1 MEFGNLENLI
11 YFIFPVLSLIL
22 LIMGYEK
29 KKKGLKFLN
38 ISNNKKINFF
48 KIFFITTGTVLICI
62 SLLSPQKLIEEKE
75 VERKGN
81 SIYILMDTSRSML
94 TKDIYPNRIERA
106 KTIAKNIILN
116 LKGDKVGIIPFSD
129 SAYIQMPL
137 TDDYKIAENFIN
149 VIDTNLLSGGGT
161 NIFEG
166 LSIANKSFEETET
179 ENKIV
184 LVISDGGDTDDKT
197 LDFIKK
203 NSLKV
208 YSVGVGTE
216 KGSVIPD
223 NKKAGFI
230 KDEKGNIVVSSL
242 NSKFLKEMSEI
253 SNGKYFEVNNL
264 SDNTK
269 EFIYDLETLDKSKIK
284 AEKISVYEKYFQW
297 FLGIGLLFIL
307 VGYFLKGGTKYE
319 K

>member
-1 MEFGNLENLI
+1 MEFGNLENSI
-11 YFIFPVLSLIL
+11 YFIFSIFSLIL

-29 KKKGLKFLN
+29 KKKGLKSLS
-38 ISNNKKINFF
+38 ISNNKKINFL
-48 KIFFITTGTVLICI
+48 KIFFITIGTILICI

-81 SIYILMDTSRSML
+81 NIYILMDTSRSML

-197 LDFIKK
+197 LDGIKK
-203 NSLKV
+203 NNIKV

-253 SNGKYFEVNNL
+253 SKGKYFEVNNL

-269 EFIYDLETLDKSKIK
+269 EFIYDMETLDKSKIK
-284 AEKISVYEKYFQW
+284 DEKISVYEKYFQW

>member
-1 MEFGNLENLI
+1 MEFGNLENSI
-11 YFIFPVLSLIL
+11 YFIFSIFSLIL

-38 ISNNKKINFF
+38 ISNNKKINFL
-48 KIFFITTGTVLICI
+48 KIFFITIGTVLVCI

-106 KTIAKNIILN
+106 KTIAKNIIFN

-203 NSLKV
+203 NNIKV
-208 YSVGVGTE
+208 YSVGVGTS

-223 NKKAGFI
+223 NKKSGFI

>member
-11 YFIFPVLSLIL
+11 YFIFPILSLIL

-29 KKKGLKFLN
+29 KKKGLKFLS
-38 ISNNKKINFF
+38 ISNNKKINFL
-48 KIFFITTGTVLICI
+48 KIFFITIGTVLVCI

-81 SIYILMDTSRSML
+81 NIYILMDTSRSML

-166 LSIANKSFEETET
+166 LSIANKSFKETET

-184 LVISDGGDTDDKT
+184 LVISDGGDSDDKT

-223 NKKAGFI
+223 NKKSGFI

-242 NSKFLKEMSEI
+242 NSKFLKEMSKI

-264 SDNTK
+264 LDNTK
-269 EFIYDLETLDKSKIK
+269 EFIFDMETLNKSKIK
-284 AEKISVYEKYFQW
+284 DEKISIYEKYFQW
-297 FLGIGLLFIL
+297 FLGFGILFIL
-307 VGYFLKGGTKYE
+307 IGYFLKGGTKYE

>member
-22 LIMGYEK
+22 LIIGYEK

-48 KIFFITTGTVLICI
+48 KIFFITIGTVLVCI

-106 KTIAKNIILN
+106 KTIAKNIIFN

-184 LVISDGGDTDDKT
+184 LVISDGGDSDDKT

-203 NSLKV
+203 NNIKV

-223 NKKAGFI
+223 NKKSGFI

-264 SDNTK
+264 SNNTK
-269 EFIYDLETLDKSKIK
+269 EFIYDMETLDKSKIK
-284 AEKISVYEKYFQW
+284 DEKISVYERYFQW

>member
-22 LIMGYEK
+22 LIIGYEK

-38 ISNNKKINFF
+38 ISNNKKIDFL
-48 KIFFITTGTVLICI
+48 KIFFINIGTILVCI

-75 VERKGN
+75 VECKGN

-106 KTIAKNIILN
+106 KTIAKNIIFN

-203 NSLKV
+203 NNLKV

-223 NKKAGFI
+223 NKKSGFI

-269 EFIYDLETLDKSKIK
+269 EFIFDMETLDKSKIK
-284 AEKISVYEKYFQW
+284 DEKISIYEKYFQW

-307 VGYFLKGGTKYE
+307 IGYFLKGGTKYE

>member
-22 LIMGYEK
+22 LITGYEK
-29 KKKGLKFLN
+29 KKKGLKSLS
-38 ISNNKKINFF
+38 ISNNKKINFL
-48 KIFFITTGTVLICI
+48 KIFFITIGTVLVCI

-81 SIYILMDTSRSML
+81 NIYILMDTSRSML

-166 LSIANKSFEETET
+166 LSIANKSFKETET

-184 LVISDGGDTDDKT
+184 LVISDGGDSDDKT

-223 NKKAGFI
+223 NKKSGFI

-269 EFIYDLETLDKSKIK
+269 EFIYNLETLDKSKIK

>member
-11 YFIFPVLSLIL
+11 YFIFPILSTIL

-38 ISNNKKINFF
+38 ISNNKKINFL
-48 KIFFITTGTVLICI
+48 KIFFITIGTILICI

-166 LSIANKSFEETET
+166 LSIANKSFDETET

-184 LVISDGGDTDDKT
+184 LVISDGGDSDDKT

-223 NKKAGFI
+223 NKKSGFI

-269 EFIYDLETLDKSKIK
+269 EFIYDMETLDKSKIK
-284 AEKISVYEKYFQW
+284 DEKISVYEKYFQW

>member
-29 KKKGLKFLN
+29 KKKGLKFFN
-38 ISNNKKINFF
+38 ISNNKKINFL

-106 KTIAKNIILN
+106 KTVAKNIILN

-203 NSLKV
+203 NDLKV

-216 KGSVIPD
+216 KGSVIPN
-223 NKKAGFI
+223 NKKSGFI

-242 NSKFLKEMSEI
+242 NSKFLKEMSDI

-269 EFIYDLETLDKSKIK
+269 EFIFDMETLDKFKIK
-284 AEKISVYEKYFQW
+284 DEKISIYEKYFQW

>member
-38 ISNNKKINFF
+38 ISNNKKINFL
-48 KIFFITTGTVLICI
+48 KIFFITIGTILVCI

-75 VERKGN
+75 IERKGN

-106 KTIAKNIILN
+106 KTVAENIILN

-184 LVISDGGDTDDKT
+184 LVISDGGDSDDKT

-208 YSVGVGTE
+208 YSVGIGTE

-297 FLGIGLLFIL
+297 FLGIGILFIL
-307 VGYFLKGGTKYE
+307 IGYFLKGGTKYE

>member
-11 YFIFPVLSLIL
+11 YFIFLVLSLIL

-38 ISNNKKINFF
+38 ISNNKKINFL

-203 NSLKV
+203 NNIKV
-208 YSVGVGTE
+208 YSVGVGTS

-223 NKKAGFI
+223 NKKSGFI

>member
-48 KIFFITTGTVLICI
+48 KILFITIGTVLVCI

-166 LSIANKSFEETET
+166 LSIANKSFKETET

-184 LVISDGGDTDDKT
+184 LVISDGGDSDDKT

-223 NKKAGFI
+223 NKKSGFI

-269 EFIYDLETLDKSKIK
+269 EFIYDMETLDKSKIK
-284 AEKISVYEKYFQW
+284 DEKISIYEKYFQW

>member
-11 YFIFPVLSLIL
+11 YFIFPIFSLIL

-38 ISNNKKINFF
+38 ISNNKKINFL
-48 KIFFITTGTVLICI
+48 KIFFITIGTILVCI

-75 VERKGN
+75 IERKGN

-106 KTIAKNIILN
+106 KTVAKNIILN

-203 NSLKV
+203 NNLKV
-208 YSVGVGTE
+208 YSVGVGTN

-223 NKKAGFI
+223 NKKSGFI

-269 EFIYDLETLDKSKIK
+269 EFIFDIETLDKSKIK
-284 AEKISVYEKYFQW
+284 DEKISIYEKYFQW

>member
-11 YFIFPVLSLIL
+11 YFIFPVLSFIL

-38 ISNNKKINFF
+38 ISNNKKINFL
-48 KIFFITTGTVLICI
+48 KIFFITTGTVLVCI

-75 VERKGN
+75 IEHKGN

-184 LVISDGGDTDDKT
+184 LVISDGGDSDDKT

-203 NSLKV
+203 NNIKV

-223 NKKAGFI
+223 NKKSGFI

-242 NSKFLKEMSEI
+242 NLKFLKEMSEI

-269 EFIYDLETLDKSKIK
+269 EFIYDMETLDKSKIK
-284 AEKISVYEKYFQW
+284 DEKISVYEKYFQW

-307 VGYFLKGGTKYE
+307 IGYFLKGGTKYE

>member
-11 YFIFPVLSLIL
+11 YFIFPIFSLIL

-38 ISNNKKINFF
+38 ISNNKKINFL
-48 KIFFITTGTVLICI
+48 KIFFITIGTILVCI

-75 VERKGN
+75 IERKGN

-106 KTIAKNIILN
+106 KTVAKNIILN

-161 NIFEG
+161 NIFAG

-203 NSLKV
+203 NNLKV
-208 YSVGVGTE
+208 YSVGVGTN
-216 KGSVIPD
+216 KGSVISD
-223 NKKAGFI
+223 NKKSGFI

-284 AEKISVYEKYFQW
+284 DEKISIYEKYFQW
-297 FLGIGLLFIL
+297 FLGIGILFIL
-307 VGYFLKGGTKYE
+307 IGYFLKGGTKYE

>member
-11 YFIFPVLSLIL
+11 YFIFPIFSLIL

-38 ISNNKKINFF
+38 ISNNKKINFL
-48 KIFFITTGTVLICI
+48 KIFFITIGTILVCI

-75 VERKGN
+75 IERKGN

-106 KTIAKNIILN
+106 KTVAKNIILN

-203 NSLKV
+203 NNLKV
-208 YSVGVGTE
+208 YSVGVGTN

-223 NKKAGFI
+223 NKKSGFI
-230 KDEKGNIVVSSL
+230 KNEKGNIVVSSL

-269 EFIYDLETLDKSKIK
+269 EFIYDMETLDKSKIK
-284 AEKISVYEKYFQW
+284 AEKISIYEKYFQW

>member
-11 YFIFPVLSLIL
+11 YFIFPILSFIL
-22 LIMGYEK
+22 LITGYEK
-29 KKKGLKFLN
+29 KKKGLKSLS
-38 ISNNKKINFF
+38 ISNNKKINFL
-48 KIFFITTGTVLICI
+48 KIFFITIGTILICI

-81 SIYILMDTSRSML
+81 NIYILMDTSRSML

-203 NSLKV
+203 NNLKV

-269 EFIYDLETLDKSKIK
+269 EFIYDMETLDKSKIK
-284 AEKISVYEKYFQW
+284 DEKISVYEKYFQW

>member
-38 ISNNKKINFF
+38 ISNNKKINFL

-184 LVISDGGDTDDKT
+184 LVISDGGDSDDKT

-203 NSLKV
+203 NNIKV

-223 NKKAGFI
+223 NQKSGFI

-269 EFIYDLETLDKSKIK
+269 EFIFDMETLDKSKIK
-284 AEKISVYEKYFQW
+284 DEKISIYEKYFQW

-307 VGYFLKGGTKYE
+307 IGYFLKGGTKYE

>member
-11 YFIFPVLSLIL
+11 YFIFPILSFIL

-38 ISNNKKINFF
+38 ISNNKKINFL
-48 KIFFITTGTVLICI
+48 KIFFITIGTILICI

-203 NSLKV
+203 NNLKV

-269 EFIYDLETLDKSKIK
+269 EFIYDMETLDKSKIK
-284 AEKISVYEKYFQW
+284 DEKISIYEKYFQW

>member
-48 KIFFITTGTVLICI
+48 KIFFITIGTVLVCL
-62 SLLSPQKLIEEKE
+62 SLLSPQKLIEEKQ

-94 TKDIYPNRIERA
+94 TKDTYPNRIERA

-203 NSLKV
+203 NNLKV

-269 EFIYDLETLDKSKIK
+269 EFIYDMETLDKSKIK
-284 AEKISVYEKYFQW
+284 DEKISIYKKYFQW
-297 FLGIGLLFIL
+297 FLGVGLLFIL

>member
-29 KKKGLKFLN
+29 KKKGLKFLS
-38 ISNNKKINFF
+38 ISNNKKINFL
-48 KIFFITTGTVLICI
+48 KISFITIGTILVCI

-75 VERKGN
+75 VKRKGN

-106 KTIAKNIILN
+106 KTVAKNIILN

-203 NSLKV
+203 NNIKV
-208 YSVGVGTE
+208 YSVGVGTN
-216 KGSVIPD
+216 KGSVISD
-223 NKKAGFI
+223 NKKSGFI

>member
-11 YFIFPVLSLIL
+11 YFIFPILSFIL

-38 ISNNKKINFF
+38 ISNNKKINFL
-48 KIFFITTGTVLICI
+48 KIFFITIGTILICI

-203 NSLKV
+203 NGLKV
-208 YSVGVGTE
+208 YSVGIGTE

-223 NKKAGFI
+223 NKKSGFI

-269 EFIYDLETLDKSKIK
+269 EFIYDMETLDKSKIK
-284 AEKISVYEKYFQW
+284 DEKISIYKKYFQW
-297 FLGIGLLFIL
+297 FLGVGLLFIL

>member
-1 MEFGNLENLI
+1 MEFGNLENSI
-11 YFIFPVLSLIL
+11 YFIFSIFSLIL

-38 ISNNKKINFF
+38 ISNNKKINFL
-48 KIFFITTGTVLICI
+48 KIFFITAGTILVCI

-203 NSLKV
+203 NNLKV
-208 YSVGVGTE
+208 YSVGVGTN

-223 NKKAGFI
+223 NKKSGFI

-242 NSKFLKEMSEI
+242 NSKFLKEMSKI

-264 SDNTK
+264 LDNTK
-269 EFIYDLETLDKSKIK
+269 EFIFDMETLDKSKIK
-284 AEKISVYEKYFQW
+284 DEKISIYEKYFQW

-307 VGYFLKGGTKYE
+307 IGYFLKGGTKYE

>member
-1 MEFGNLENLI
+1 MEFGNIENLI

-29 KKKGLKFLN
+29 KKKGLKSLS
-38 ISNNKKINFF
+38 ISNNKKINFL
-48 KIFFITTGTVLICI
+48 KIFFITTGTVLICT

-203 NSLKV
+203 NGLKV

-223 NKKAGFI
+223 NKKSGFI

-242 NSKFLKEMSEI
+242 NSKFLKKMSEI

-269 EFIYDLETLDKSKIK
+269 EFIYDMETLDKSRIK
-284 AEKISVYEKYFQW
+284 NEKISIYEKYFQW

-307 VGYFLKGGTKYE
+307 IGYFLKGGTKNE

>member
-11 YFIFPVLSLIL
+11 YFIFPIFSLIL

-38 ISNNKKINFF
+38 ISNNKKINFL
-48 KIFFITTGTVLICI
+48 KIFFITIGTILVCI

-75 VERKGN
+75 IERKGN

-106 KTIAKNIILN
+106 KTVAKNIILN

-203 NSLKV
+203 NNLKV
-208 YSVGVGTE
+208 YSVGVGTN
-216 KGSVIPD
+216 KGSVISD
-223 NKKAGFI
+223 NKKSGFI

-284 AEKISVYEKYFQW
+284 DEKISIYEKYFQW
-297 FLGIGLLFIL
+297 FLGIGILFIL
-307 VGYFLKGGTKYE
+307 IGYFLKGGTKYE

>member
-11 YFIFPVLSLIL
+11 YFIFPILSLIL

-29 KKKGLKFLN
+29 KKKGLKFLS
-38 ISNNKKINFF
+38 ISNNKKINFL
-48 KIFFITTGTVLICI
+48 KIFFITIGTVLVCI

-75 VERKGN
+75 VECKGN
-81 SIYILMDTSRSML
+81 NIYILMDTSRSML

-166 LSIANKSFEETET
+166 LSIANKSFKETET

-184 LVISDGGDTDDKT
+184 LVISDGGDSDDKT

-223 NKKAGFI
+223 NKKSGFI

>member
-11 YFIFPVLSLIL
+11 YFIFPVLSHIL
-22 LIMGYEK
+22 LIIGYEK

-38 ISNNKKINFF
+38 ISNNKKINFL
-48 KIFFITTGTVLICI
+48 KIFFMTIGTILVCI

-203 NSLKV
+203 NGLKV

-223 NKKAGFI
+223 NKKSGFI

-242 NSKFLKEMSEI
+242 NSKFLKKMSEI

-269 EFIYDLETLDKSKIK
+269 EFIYDMETLDKSRIK
-284 AEKISVYEKYFQW
+284 NEKISIYEKYFQW

-307 VGYFLKGGTKYE
+307 IGYFLKGGTKNE

>member
-11 YFIFPVLSLIL
+11 YFIFPILSLIL

-29 KKKGLKFLN
+29 KKKGLKFLS
-38 ISNNKKINFF
+38 ISNNKKINFL
-48 KIFFITTGTVLICI
+48 KIFFITIGTVLVCI

-81 SIYILMDTSRSML
+81 NIYILMDTSRSML

-166 LSIANKSFEETET
+166 LSIANKSFKETET

-184 LVISDGGDTDDKT
+184 LVISDGGDSDDKT

-269 EFIYDLETLDKSKIK
+269 EFIYDMETLDKSKIK
-284 AEKISVYEKYFQW
+284 DEKISVYEKYFQW

>member
-11 YFIFPVLSLIL
+11 YFIFPILSFIL

-38 ISNNKKINFF
+38 ISNNKKINFL
-48 KIFFITTGTVLICI
+48 KIFFITIGTILICI

-203 NSLKV
+203 NGLKV
-208 YSVGVGTE
+208 YSVGIGTE

-223 NKKAGFI
+223 NKKSGFI

-269 EFIYDLETLDKSKIK
+269 EFIYDLETLNKSKIK

>member
-22 LIMGYEK
+22 LIIGYEK
-29 KKKGLKFLN
+29 KKKGLKSLS
-38 ISNNKKINFF
+38 ISNNKKINFL
-48 KIFFITTGTVLICI
+48 KIFFITIGTVLVCI

-129 SAYIQMPL
+129 SAYIQIPL

-203 NSLKV
+203 NNLKV
-208 YSVGVGTE
+208 YSVGVGTN

-223 NKKAGFI
+223 NKKSGFI

-242 NSKFLKEMSEI
+242 NSKFLKEMSKI

-264 SDNTK
+264 LDNTK
-269 EFIYDLETLDKSKIK
+269 EFIFDMETLNKSKIK
-284 AEKISVYEKYFQW
+284 DEKISIYEKYFQW
-297 FLGIGLLFIL
+297 FLGIGILFIL
-307 VGYFLKGGTKYE
+307 IGYFLKGGTKYE

>member
-38 ISNNKKINFF
+38 ISNNKKINFL
-48 KIFFITTGTVLICI
+48 KIFFITIGTVLVCI

-166 LSIANKSFEETET
+166 LSIANKSFKETET

-203 NSLKV
+203 NNLKV
-208 YSVGVGTE
+208 YSVGVGTT

-223 NKKAGFI
+223 NQKSGFI

-269 EFIYDLETLDKSKIK
+269 EFIFDMEILDKSKIK
-284 AEKISVYEKYFQW
+284 DEKISVYQRYFQW

>member
-11 YFIFPVLSLIL
+11 YFIFPIFSFIL

-38 ISNNKKINFF
+38 ISNNKKINFL

-203 NSLKV
+203 NNLKV

-223 NKKAGFI
+223 NQKSGFI
-230 KDEKGNIVVSSL
+230 KDENGNIVVSSL

-264 SDNTK
+264 LDNTK
-269 EFIYDLETLDKSKIK
+269 EFIFDMETLDKSKIK
-284 AEKISVYEKYFQW
+284 DEKISIYEKYFQW

-307 VGYFLKGGTKYE
+307 IGYFLKGGTKYE

>member
-11 YFIFPVLSLIL
+11 YFIFPVLSFIL

-38 ISNNKKINFF
+38 ISNNRKINFL

-184 LVISDGGDTDDKT
+184 LVISDGGDTDNKT

-223 NKKAGFI
+223 NKKSGFI

-242 NSKFLKEMSEI
+242 NSKFLKEMSKI

-269 EFIYDLETLDKSKIK
+269 EFIFDLETLDKSKIK
-284 AEKISVYEKYFQW
+284 DEKISVYEKYFQW

>member
-38 ISNNKKINFF
+38 ISNNRKINFL

-203 NSLKV
+203 NNLKV
-208 YSVGVGTE
+208 YSVGVGTN

-223 NKKAGFI
+223 NKKSGFI

-269 EFIYDLETLDKSKIK
+269 EFIFDIETLDKSKIK
-284 AEKISVYEKYFQW
+284 DEKISIYEKYFQW

>member
-1 MEFGNLENLI
+1 MEFGNLENLM
-11 YFIFPVLSLIL
+11 YFIFPVLSFIL

-38 ISNNKKINFF
+38 ISNNKKINFL
-48 KIFFITTGTVLICI
+48 KIFFITIGTILICI

-75 VERKGN
+75 IERKGN

-106 KTIAKNIILN
+106 KTVAKNIILN

-203 NSLKV
+203 NNLKV
-208 YSVGVGTE
+208 YSVGVGTN
-216 KGSVIPD
+216 KGSVISD
-223 NKKAGFI
+223 NKKSGFI

-284 AEKISVYEKYFQW
+284 DEKISIYKKYFQW
-297 FLGIGLLFIL
+297 FLGIGILFIL
-307 VGYFLKGGTKYE
+307 IGYFLKGGTKYE

>member
-1 MEFGNLENLI
+1 ITIGT
-11 YFIFPVLSLIL
+11 IL
-22 LIMGYEK
+22 
-29 KKKGLKFLN
+29 
-38 ISNNKKINFF
+38 
-48 KIFFITTGTVLICI
+48 VCI

-116 LKGDKVGIIPFSD
+116 LKGDKIGIIPFSD

-137 TDDYKIAENFIN
+137 TDDYQIAKNFIN

-166 LSIANKSFEETET
+166 LSIANKSFDETET

-203 NSLKV
+203 NDIKV
-208 YSVGVGTE
+208 YSVGVGTS

-223 NKKAGFI
+223 NKKSGFI

-253 SNGKYFEVNNL
+253 SNGKYFGVNNL

-284 AEKISVYEKYFQW
+284 AEKISIYEKYFQW

>member
-38 ISNNKKINFF
+38 ISNNKKINFL
-48 KIFFITTGTVLICI
+48 KIFFMTIGTILVCI

-203 NSLKV
+203 NNLKV

-223 NKKAGFI
+223 NQKSGFI

-253 SNGKYFEVNNL
+253 SKGKYFEVNNL

-269 EFIYDLETLDKSKIK
+269 EFIFDLETLDKSKIK
-284 AEKISVYEKYFQW
+284 DEKISIYEKYFQW

-307 VGYFLKGGTKYE
+307 IGYFLKGGTKYE

>member
-1 MEFGNLENLI
+1 MKFGNLENSI

-38 ISNNKKINFF
+38 ISNNKKINFL
-48 KIFFITTGTVLICI
+48 KIFFITIGTILVCI

-75 VERKGN
+75 IERKGN

-106 KTIAKNIILN
+106 KTVAKNIILN

-203 NSLKV
+203 NDIKV
-208 YSVGVGTE
+208 YSVGVGTS

-223 NKKAGFI
+223 NKKSGFI

-284 AEKISVYEKYFQW
+284 DEKISIYEKYFQW

>member
-1 MEFGNLENLI
+1 MEFGNLENSI
-11 YFIFPVLSLIL
+11 YFIFSIFSLIL

-29 KKKGLKFLN
+29 KKKGLKSLS
-38 ISNNKKINFF
+38 ISNNKKINFL
-48 KIFFITTGTVLICI
+48 KIFFITIGTILICI

-81 SIYILMDTSRSML
+81 NIYILMDTSRSML

-197 LDFIKK
+197 LDVIKK
-203 NSLKV
+203 NKLKV
-208 YSVGVGTE
+208 
-216 KGSVIPD
+216 
-223 NKKAGFI
+223 
-230 KDEKGNIVVSSL
+230 
-242 NSKFLKEMSEI
+242 
-253 SNGKYFEVNNL
+253 
-264 SDNTK
+264 
-269 EFIYDLETLDKSKIK
+269 
-284 AEKISVYEKYFQW
+284 
-297 FLGIGLLFIL
+297 
-307 VGYFLKGGTKYE
+307 
-319 K
+319 

>member
-22 LIMGYEK
+22 LIIGYEK

-38 ISNNKKINFF
+38 ISNNKKINFL
-48 KIFFITTGTVLICI
+48 KIFFITIGTVLICI

-269 EFIYDLETLDKSKIK
+269 EFIYDMETLDKSKIK
-284 AEKISVYEKYFQW
+284 DEKISVYEKYFQW